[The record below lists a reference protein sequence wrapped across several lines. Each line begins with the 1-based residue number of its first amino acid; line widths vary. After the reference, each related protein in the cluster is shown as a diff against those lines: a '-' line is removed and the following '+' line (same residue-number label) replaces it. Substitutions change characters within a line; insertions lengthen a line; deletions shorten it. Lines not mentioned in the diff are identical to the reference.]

1 MVGDAFQIGDH
12 THDGGDAPP
21 VARHGAL
28 GDHQGQAL
36 LLDVPLHLVERVV
49 AFHHCAGQ
57 AGVQL
62 LQGALGAADG
72 LHDAA
77 AHLHH
82 VHTQLAQGLGVIVS
96 GLHNCLLVSQT
107 GR

>member
-1 MVGDAFQIGDH
+1 MRRQSPATGLWAV
-12 THDGGDAPP
+12 
-21 VARHGAL
+21 
-28 GDHQGQAL
+28 
-36 LLDVPLHLVERVV
+36 LDVPLHLVKFVV
-49 AFHHCAGQ
+49 ARDDRPGQ
-57 AGVQL
+57 VGVQL

-82 VHTQLAQGLGVIVS
+82 MHPQLAQGLGVIVS
-96 GLHNCLLVSQT
+96 GLHTLPPYVSRT